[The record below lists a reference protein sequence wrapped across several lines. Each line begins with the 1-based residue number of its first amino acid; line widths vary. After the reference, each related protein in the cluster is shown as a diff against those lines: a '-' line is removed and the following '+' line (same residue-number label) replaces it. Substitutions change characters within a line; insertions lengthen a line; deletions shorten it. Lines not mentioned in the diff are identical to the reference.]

1 MRDTLTEPAVTEQL
15 LQQTDDPTQ
24 PGVYVLALDNP
35 GPSLHA
41 HARRWYQE
49 YQTVHPDDVA
59 GLVGTERLLY
69 IGAASNLQERL
80 GDHAR
85 ADVRRST
92 WLSVYPPVE
101 VRQVGISTSVDSA
114 FETETQTAYRVA
126 NATPETTAVVCDG
139 EVVG

>member
-1 MRDTLTEPAVTEQL
+1 MTDPRTIPTEQL

-41 HARRWYQE
+41 HARRWYRAFA
-49 YQTVHPDDVA
+49 TVHPDAVG
-59 GLVGTERLLY
+59 GLTGTEQLLY
-69 IGAASNLQERL
+69 VGAAANLQSRL
-80 GDHAR
+80 EDHVQAM
-85 ADVRRST
+85 VRRST

-101 VRQVGISTSVDSA
+101 LRHARPSPTTASA
-114 FETETQTAYRVA
+114 FETETRTAYTVA
-126 NATPETTAVVCDG
+126 DETPETTTVICDG

>member
-69 IGAASNLQERL
+69 VGAASNLQERL

-101 VRQVGISTSVDSA
+101 VRQVDISTSVDSA

>member
-1 MRDTLTEPAVTEQL
+1 MTDRLTELDVTETL
-15 LQQTDDPTQ
+15 LQQTDGPTQ
-24 PGVYVLALDNP
+24 PGIYVLALDNP

-41 HARRWYQE
+41 HARRWYGE

-59 GLVGTERLLY
+59 GLVGTRRMLY
-69 IGAASNLQERL
+69 VGAASNLQSRL
-80 GDHAR
+80 EDHAR

-101 VRQVGISTSVDSA
+101 VRQVGISPSVDSA
-114 FETETQTAYRVA
+114 FQNETQTAYRVA
-126 NATPETTAVVCDG
+126 DATPETTAVVCDG